1 MKTHV
6 IIPALCI
13 LVSYTVT
20 AQRKEFS
27 WLLGTWK
34 MKNKN
39 VFEVWTLAN
48 DGKALEGISY
58 EIKEADT
65 IVMEKILFTY
75 KDNAYYYIPDV
86 AGDQGSVDFKILKHS
101 AEGFI
106 AENPQ
111 HDFPK
116 TIRYRFIRKDDR
128 DTIEASI
135 EGDGKVILYAF
146 DRVR

>member
-6 IIPALCI
+6 IILGLCI

-20 AQRKEFS
+20 AQQKEFS

-34 MKNKN
+34 MKDKN
-39 VFEVWTLAN
+39 VFETWTLAD
-48 DGKALEGISY
+48 DGKTLEGISY
-58 EIKEADT
+58 KIKEADT
-65 IVMEKILFTY
+65 VIMEKILFTY
-75 KDNAYYYIPDV
+75 QDNAYHYIPDV
-86 AGDQGSVDFKILKHS
+86 AGDQEAVDFKVSKHN

-116 TIRYRFIRKDDR
+116 IIRYRFIRKEDR